1 MRPLYAW
8 LSDWHRAVDSSRMCY
23 TMSHMKTTTV
33 RELRNNYSKVLK
45 WVSKGEEVEVTRRGK
60 IVARVVPPPAL
71 KTAQVDWSKS
81 AALNRRAWSNPLTA
95 DESALILADSQ
106 GS

>member
-1 MRPLYAW
+1 
-8 LSDWHRAVDSSRMCY
+8 
-23 TMSHMKTTTV
+23 MSHMKTTTV

-60 IVARVVPPPAL
+60 IVARVVPPPAV
-71 KTAQVDWSKS
+71 KAVQVDWSKS
-81 AALNRRAWSNPLTA
+81 AALNRKPWANSLSSE
-95 DESALILADSQ
+95 ESAAILAESQ